1 VTCDTEKTLARRG
14 ELRPRGQRAISL
26 FTVRKRPV
34 LSQFS
39 NAAVNEIARKGC
51 RRISSVT
58 LIILFATLSAIDPE
72 AGDRIVPPVVSD
84 TGFRLASAGYTFRF
98 PHDHG
103 SHDEFRTEWWYYTG
117 HFSTESGRRFGYQLT
132 FFRRGLAQEQ
142 ARANPS
148 RWAIRHLYLAHFAL
162 SDLDE
167 GRFRYAEKT
176 SRAGLGKA
184 GAEAGRLSVWID
196 RWLAEAPSAHH
207 DPHHLKASADDF
219 SIDLMLTPEKPPIVH
234 GDRGVSRK
242 GTAPG
247 QASHYYSLTR
257 LATTGTVS
265 LNGKPQAV
273 TGLSWMDHEFGSA
286 DLAEDRVGWDW
297 FSVQL
302 DNRHELMFYR
312 LRRADGTADPA
323 SSGTLVF
330 PDGRSHHLSAGDL
343 QIEVVNHWTSQASRA
358 RYPSEWQIAA
368 PSLALSLHLAPQLFD
383 QELMTNRSTQVTYWE
398 GAVGVTGRFHGA
410 AVAGQGY
417 VELTGYAER
426 FRQRL

>member
-1 VTCDTEKTLARRG
+1 M
-14 ELRPRGQRAISL
+14 ISQ
-26 FTVRKRPV
+26 
-34 LSQFS
+34 SS
-39 NAAVNEIARKGC
+39 NAGAVNEITRKGR

-58 LIILFATLSAIDPE
+58 LILLFATLLATDPE
-72 AGDRIVPPVVSD
+72 AGDLSVSPAVSD
-84 TGFRLASAGYTFRF
+84 TSFRLASPGYSYRF

-117 HFSTESGRRFGYQLT
+117 HLSTESGRRFGYQLT
-132 FFRRGLAQEQ
+132 FFRRGLDQEQ
-142 ARANPS
+142 VRANPS

-162 SDLDE
+162 SELDK
-167 GRFRYAEKT
+167 GRFRYAEKA

-184 GAEAGRLSVWID
+184 GAEAGRLRVWID
-196 RWLAEAPSAHH
+196 RWLAEAPSAQH
-207 DPHHLKASADDF
+207 DPHHLKASAEDF
-219 SIDLMLTPEKPPIVH
+219 SIDLMLAPEKPPVAH

-242 GTAPG
+242 GNAPG
-247 QASHYYSLTR
+247 QTSHYYSLTR
-257 LATTGTVS
+257 LATTGTLS

-273 TGLSWMDHEFGSA
+273 TGLSWMDHEFGSG
-286 DLAEDRVGWDW
+286 DLAEDLVGWDW

-330 PDGRSHHLSAGDL
+330 PDGRSHHLSADDL
-343 QIEVVNHWTSQASRA
+343 QIEVVNHWTSQASKA
-358 RYPSEWQIAA
+358 RYPSRWRIAA
-368 PSLALSLHLAPQLFD
+368 PTLALSLDLAPQLSD
-383 QELMTNRSTQVTYWE
+383 QELMTSRSTQVTYWE
-398 GAVGVTGRFHGA
+398 GAVEVTGMFHGA

-417 VELTGYAER
+417 VELTGYAAR